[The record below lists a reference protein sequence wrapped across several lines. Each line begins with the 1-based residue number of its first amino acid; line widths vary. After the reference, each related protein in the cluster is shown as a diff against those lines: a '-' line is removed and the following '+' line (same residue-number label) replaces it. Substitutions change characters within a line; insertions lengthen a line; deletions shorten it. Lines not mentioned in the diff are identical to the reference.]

1 MKSNGVII
9 ALLLL
14 AVTSVRVASADSN
27 AELAETLR
35 QVTEKSLAAYD
46 RENAEQTLEY
56 IHSRSPDYEKT
67 RVALP
72 EQFEDLD
79 VRPELVY
86 FDFIGHDDEFA
97 VARVK
102 LKTVAT
108 DDAAFQNNI
117 VDSIML
123 FHQEDGV
130 WKAWSECRRCAG
142 EGLASRAL
150 LTRVEAVP
158 VIVLIERVDPPPLGR
173 WHLAHERESHR
184 FHVVV
189 ELLLGSHRFRAV
201 LLVQL
206 QIDDL
211 GLHALD
217 AAKMLTRRLERR
229 QVHPLDVG
237 LEEHDGEVGGDAL
250 EDVFEAHSGDLA
262 HLDRLHGDF
271 ELVARDGIEK

>member
-14 AVTSVRVASADSN
+14 AVTSVSVASADSN

-46 RENAEQTLEY
+46 RENSEETLDY

-67 RVALP
+67 RLALQ
-72 EQFEDLD
+72 EQFEELD

-97 VARVK
+97 MARVK

-117 VDSIML
+117 VVSIVL

-130 WKAWSECRRCAG
+130 WKAWSDH
-142 EGLASRAL
+142 
-150 LTRVEAVP
+150 
-158 VIVLIERVDPPPLGR
+158 ILG
-173 WHLAHERESHR
+173 
-184 FHVVV
+184 V
-189 ELLLGSHRFRAV
+189 EL
-201 LLVQL
+201 
-206 QIDDL
+206 ID
-211 GLHALD
+211 
-217 AAKMLTRRLERR
+217 
-229 QVHPLDVG
+229 
-237 LEEHDGEVGGDAL
+237 
-250 EDVFEAHSGDLA
+250 
-262 HLDRLHGDF
+262 
-271 ELVARDGIEK
+271 